1 MRRVATHRA
10 VLRSA
15 WLGAQHKMSRGG
27 AVQLSPREEAG
38 RLLER
43 WGDAFIA
50 QTFAAGDTWRATRS
64 PARPPTFIAFTA
76 SARSTSAE
84 ALAGRLIGVSFS
96 LLRRSR

>member
-38 RLLER
+38 RLLGRQVSRE
-43 WGDAFIA
+43 
-50 QTFAAGDTWRATRS
+50 TVEAAVRDLSDELG
-64 PARPPTFIAFTA
+64 
-76 SARSTSAE
+76 
-84 ALAGRLIGVSFS
+84 IGTV
-96 LLRRSR
+96 

>member
-50 QTFAAGDTWRATRS
+50 QTFAAGDTWRELDRVKRVEESCAMR
-64 PARPPTFIAFTA
+64 
-76 SARSTSAE
+76 
-84 ALAGRLIGVSFS
+84 
-96 LLRRSR
+96 